1 MKPIHAKLSRLFALA
16 LVALV
21 ATAPA
26 NIAHAAEPVLGPGD
40 TVRVTVFD
48 DPSLT
53 TEARLSLQG
62 TLAFPLL
69 GEVAIGDRTPS
80 DAAKLISDR
89 LKQGRFLQD
98 PRVSVALVEVRSRR
112 VMVMGH
118 VAKPGQYPLDGTNE
132 RLIDILALAGG
143 RSETGADTVVVTR
156 RSGETQTFEV
166 NIAEMYRKGDL
177 SSDLRLEGGDVIYVP
192 EAPVFYVY
200 GAVQRAGVY
209 RLEPATTV
217 RAALSVGGGLT
228 QRASQRRI
236 EIHRPQPDGSVR
248 EFKADLKDPVQPN
261 DVIYVKESLF

>member
-1 MKPIHAKLSRLFALA
+1 MKPTVTMLRRLLAIALLAAGA
-16 LVALV
+16 LTPINQAL
-21 ATAPA
+21 
-26 NIAHAAEPVLGPGD
+26 AAEPLLGPGD

-80 DAAKLISDR
+80 DAAKIISDR

-118 VAKPGQYPLDGTNE
+118 VVKPGQYALDGTNE

-143 RSETGADTVVVTR
+143 RAETGADNVVVTR
-156 RSGETQTFEV
+156 RTGEPKTFEV

-177 SSDLRLEGGDVIYVP
+177 TSDLRLEGGDVVYVP

-236 EIHRPQPDGSVR
+236 EIHRPMPDGSVR
-248 EFKADLKDPVQPN
+248 EFRARLQDPIQPN

>member
-1 MKPIHAKLSRLFALA
+1 MKPKPSAIVRFIS
-16 LVALV
+16 LVAL
-21 ATAPA
+21 ATLARVPA
-26 NIAHAAEPVLGPGD
+26 DQAVAAEPVLGPGD

-80 DAAKLISDR
+80 DAAKIITDR

-118 VAKPGQYPLDGTNE
+118 VAKPGQYALDGTNE

-156 RSGETQTFEV
+156 RAGEPQTFEI

-209 RLEPATTV
+209 RLEPATSV

-236 EIHRPQPDGSVR
+236 EIHRRLPDGTVR
-248 EFKADLKDPVQPN
+248 EFKADLQDPIQPN